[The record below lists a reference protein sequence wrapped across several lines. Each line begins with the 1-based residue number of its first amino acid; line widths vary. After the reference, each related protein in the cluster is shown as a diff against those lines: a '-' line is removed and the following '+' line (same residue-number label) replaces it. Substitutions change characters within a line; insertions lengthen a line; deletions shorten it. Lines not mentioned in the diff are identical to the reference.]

1 VLDQVTSLSLL
12 TGLIAIAG
20 GILSF
25 ISPCVLPLVPLYLG
39 YLGGSALSDAPPDAQ
54 RRQTITHA
62 LYFVL
67 GFSLVFVVIGATLGT
82 LFQAFLPALRQAGGV
97 VLIVIGVSMM
107 GLFQLPFLQ
116 QRFSAMSFERFRP
129 GKGSSLLVGM
139 VFAAG
144 WTPCIGP
151 LLASILLLAG
161 TTTSWLQGTTLLAL
175 YSLGLGVPFVA
186 LAAGAGWLAPAVRSL
201 KPHMRTVE
209 AISGAFLV
217 IVGVLVASNWLL
229 RFTALLNSTPLARAL
244 AP

>member
-1 VLDQVTSLSLL
+1 MDQITGLSPIA
-12 TGLIAIAG
+12 GLIALAG

-25 ISPCVLPLVPLYLG
+25 VSPCVLPLVPLYLG
-39 YLGGSALSDAPPDAQ
+39 YLGGSTLAEGKRPQTLANALF
-54 RRQTITHA
+54 
-62 LYFVL
+62 FVL
-67 GFSLVFVVIGATLGT
+67 GFSLIFVAIGATLGT
-82 LFQAFLPALRQAGGV
+82 LFQAFLPPFRQAGGL
-97 VLIVIGVSMM
+97 VLIVFGVSMM
-107 GLFQLPFLQ
+107 GLFHLPLLQ
-116 QRFSAMSFERFRP
+116 KRFNALSFERYRP

-161 TTTSWLQGTTLLAL
+161 TTASSLQGTLLLAL

-186 LAAGAGWLAPAVRSL
+186 LAAGLGWLAPLVGGLRT
-201 KPHMRTVE
+201 HMRSVE
-209 AISGAFLV
+209 VVSGAFLV
-217 IVGVLVASNWLL
+217 LVGVLVASNWLL